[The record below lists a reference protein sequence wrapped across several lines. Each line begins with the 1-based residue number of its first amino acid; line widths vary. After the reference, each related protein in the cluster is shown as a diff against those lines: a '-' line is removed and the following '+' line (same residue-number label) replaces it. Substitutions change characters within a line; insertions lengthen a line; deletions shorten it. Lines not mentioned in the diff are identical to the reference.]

1 MADVIHT
8 NMRCQDNRLGGY
20 LMAINSEA
28 AEGLFTYALL
38 IAYSNAMEKILN
50 EKATRLGSVSLKNY
64 KLKKDITHQL
74 PMAIL

>member
-1 MADVIHT
+1 
-8 NMRCQDNRLGGY
+8 
-20 LMAINSEA
+20 MAINSEA